1 MGSTK
6 VRNSLLSKKLK
17 RTETRLLIIDDNQLR
32 YNQILNLLLGN
43 DYQVQALLLDDLKSF
58 EKQLNMPWDAII
70 FGRAYDLKI
79 EQTLSLIQASE
90 QPHLP
95 VLLLQPEDYQPQQY
109 QAYIHKGIYDVVP
122 LEPLD
127 YFYITLIRTLSYSHL
142 LQTEQ
147 RLTSELETIH
157 SHTQT
162 LVNNSHKAVALF
174 QEGMH
179 VKANTEYLNLFGFK
193 QEEEIIGLPIL
204 DVLQPNDLNIF
215 KQRFKKISLGQ
226 FDQARFEIQSQHAA
240 ISGNNA
246 LKLEFIPS
254 QEEDA
259 VQLTIDYQLDLQTPA
274 NTVFS
279 EKSYGLITPWQQIN
293 RQLSTHPAQANALVL
308 FRLSQCPERVFQL
321 DWQTPGQY
329 FNQLQSFLKEQ
340 AQMPIF
346 NLELGAYLGVLQAEN
361 STVLNSQLASLQSLQ
376 KEHLLPINELN
387 YSIQFKLS
395 YAQITEPLDEASF
408 AKLLDQ
414 TNQQELP
421 KAKSEIELVPTIDI
435 ISPET
440 TSSSI
445 SLDLSL
451 QNVDAPVQSSL
462 LQQLKQQLARGEIHL
477 KYQQIYDKHDQETH
491 NYEVTS
497 GFIADEQWHDLN
509 DLATLKDDS
518 ELSIQLDR
526 WILVEASKQLH
537 NFITQYPKAKLIIN
551 LNIDI
556 LLKDKSFP
564 ELISKLLTI
573 IGSKQESPL
582 VLQFSEQ
589 AIQPHLAIVQ
599 QQIARLRQ
607 HGAEI
612 SIRDFTS
619 SIYSESILQQLDVQY
634 LKLQSKKTELL
645 NSDVGLAQLQEK
657 VLNYLTVKPIGI
669 LLADL
674 DDMNLFANAW
684 NVEARFLQGRYFQK
698 KLDRLTDVQDQ

>member
-1 MGSTK
+1 M
-6 VRNSLLSKKLK
+6 RNSLLSKKLK

-58 EKQLNMPWDAII
+58 EKQLNTPWDAII

-90 QPHLP
+90 QPNLP

-109 QAYIHKGIYDVVP
+109 QAYIQKGIYDVVP

-147 RLTSELETIH
+147 RLTNELETIH

-204 DVLQPNDLNIF
+204 DVLQPNDLNVF

-226 FDQARFEIQSQHAA
+226 FDQARFEILSQHTA
-240 ISGNNA
+240 IAGNNA

-254 QEEDA
+254 QKEDA
-259 VQLTIDYQLDLQTPA
+259 VQLTIDYQLDLKTPA
-274 NTVFS
+274 NTLFS
-279 EKSYGLITPWQQIN
+279 EKSYGVNTPWQQIN
-293 RQLSTHPAQANALVL
+293 RQLSSYPTQANALIL
-308 FRLSQCPERVFQL
+308 FRLNQCPERVFQQ
-321 DWQTPGQY
+321 DWQTPAQY
-329 FNQLQSFLKEQ
+329 FNQLISFLKEH

-346 NLELGAYLGVLQAEN
+346 NLELGAYVGILQAEN
-361 STVLNSQLASLQSLQ
+361 STVLNAQLASLQSLQ
-376 KEHLLPINELN
+376 KEHLLKINELN

-395 YAQITEPLDEASF
+395 YAPITESLNEDSF
-408 AKLLDQ
+408 AKLLNQ
-414 TNQQELP
+414 TSQQELP
-421 KAKSEIELVPTIDI
+421 KAKSEIELGSTIDI
-435 ISPET
+435 IAPEPVK
-440 TSSSI
+440 SSI

-451 QNVDAPVQSSL
+451 EQVDAPLPSSL
-462 LQQLKQQLARGEIHL
+462 LQQLKQRLARSEIHL

-497 GFIADEQWHDLN
+497 GFISDDQWYDIN
-509 DLATLKDDS
+509 DLAELREDS

-526 WILVEASKQLH
+526 WILVEACKQLH

-556 LLKDKSFP
+556 LLKDKSLP

-573 IGSKQESPL
+573 IGSKLESPL

-589 AIQPHLAIVQ
+589 AVQPHLATVQ
-599 QQIARLRQ
+599 QHIARLRQ

-612 SIRDFTS
+612 SIRDFS
-619 SIYSESILQQLDVQY
+619 SSTYSESILQQLDVQY
-634 LKLQSKKTELL
+634 LKLQSKETELL
-645 NSDVGLAQLQEK
+645 KSDEGLARLQEK
-657 VLNYLTVKPIGI
+657 VLNYLTVKPVGI
-669 LLADL
+669 LLSDL

-684 NVEARFLQGRYFQK
+684 NVETRFLQGRYFQK

>member
-58 EKQLNMPWDAII
+58 EKQLNTPWDAII

-90 QPHLP
+90 QPNLP
-95 VLLLQPEDYQPQQY
+95 VLLLQPDDYQPQQY
-109 QAYIHKGIYDVVP
+109 QAYIQKGIYDVVP

-147 RLTSELETIH
+147 RLTNELETIH

-162 LVNNSHKAVALF
+162 LVNSSHKAVALF
-174 QEGMH
+174 QEGMD

-193 QEEEIIGLPIL
+193 QEDEIIGLPIL
-204 DVLQPNDLNIF
+204 DVLQPDDLNVF

-240 ISGNNA
+240 IAGNNA

-259 VQLTIDYQLDLQTPA
+259 VQLTIDYQLDLATPA
-274 NTVFS
+274 NTLFS
-279 EKSYGLITPWQQIN
+279 EKSYGVQAPWQQIN
-293 RQLSTHPAQANALVL
+293 RQLSTYRAQANALIL
-308 FRLSQCPERVFQL
+308 FKLNQCPERVFQQ
-321 DWQTPGQY
+321 DWQTPAQY
-329 FNQLQSFLKEQ
+329 FNQLHSFLKEH

-346 NLELGAYLGVLQAEN
+346 NIELGAYVGVLQAEN
-361 STVLNSQLASLQSLQ
+361 STVLNSQLTSLQSLQ
-376 KEHLLPINELN
+376 KEHLLKINELN

-395 YAQITEPLDEASF
+395 YAPITESLNEDSF
-408 AKLLDQ
+408 TSLLDQ

-421 KAKSEIELVPTIDI
+421 KAQAEIELAPTIDI
-435 ISPET
+435 ISPEPVKP
-440 TSSSI
+440 SI

-451 QNVDAPVQSSL
+451 EQVDAPLQSSL
-462 LQQLKQQLARGEIHL
+462 LQQLKQQLARSEIHL

-497 GFIADEQWHDLN
+497 GFISDEQWHDIN
-509 DLATLKDDS
+509 DLAELREDS

-526 WILVEASKQLH
+526 WILVEACKQLH

-573 IGSKQESPL
+573 IGSKLESPL

-589 AIQPHLAIVQ
+589 AIQPHLAIAQ
-599 QQIARLRQ
+599 QHIAHLRQ

-612 SIRDFTS
+612 SIRDFS
-619 SIYSESILQQLDVQY
+619 SSMYSESILQQLDVQY

-645 NSDVGLAQLQEK
+645 NSDDGLVRLQEK
-657 VLNYLTVKPIGI
+657 VLNYLAVKPVGI
-669 LLADL
+669 LLSEL
-674 DDMNLFANAW
+674 NDMNSFANAW
-684 NVEARFLQGRYFQK
+684 NVETRFLQGQYFQK

>member
-58 EKQLNMPWDAII
+58 EKQLNTPWDAII

-109 QAYIHKGIYDVVP
+109 QTYIHKGIYDVVP

-259 VQLTIDYQLDLQTPA
+259 VQLTIDYQPDLQTPA

-293 RQLSTHPAQANALVL
+293 RQLSSHPAQANALVL

-340 AQMPIF
+340 AQIPIF

-395 YAQITEPLDEASF
+395 YAQITEPLDEVSF

-414 TNQQELP
+414 TSQQELP
-421 KAKSEIELVPTIDI
+421 KAKSEIELAPTIDI
-435 ISPET
+435 ISPEPAN
-440 TSSSI
+440 SSI

-451 QNVDAPVQSSL
+451 QNVDVPVQSSL
-462 LQQLKQQLARGEIHL
+462 LQQLKQQLVRGEIHL

-509 DLATLKDDS
+509 ELAALRDDS

-582 VLQFSEQ
+582 VLQFPEQ

-645 NSDVGLAQLQEK
+645 NSDAGLAQLQEK
-657 VLNYLTVKPIGI
+657 VLNYLTVKPVGI

-674 DDMNLFANAW
+674 NDMNLFANAW

>member
-1 MGSTK
+1 M
-6 VRNSLLSKKLK
+6 RNSLLSKKLK
-17 RTETRLLIIDDNQLR
+17 RTETRLLIIDDNQLH

-58 EKQLNMPWDAII
+58 EKQLNTPWDVII

-90 QPHLP
+90 QPNLP

-109 QAYIHKGIYDVVP
+109 QAYIQKGIYDVVP

-127 YFYITLIRTLSYSHL
+127 YFYITLLRTLSYSHL

-147 RLTSELETIH
+147 RLTNELETIH

-193 QEEEIIGLPIL
+193 QEDEIIGLPIL
-204 DVLQPNDLNIF
+204 DVLQPNDLNVF

-259 VQLTIDYQLDLQTPA
+259 VQLTIDYQLDLTTPA
-274 NTVFS
+274 NTVFA
-279 EKSYGLITPWQQIN
+279 EKSYGVQTAWQQIN
-293 RQLSTHPAQANALVL
+293 RHLSTYPAQANALIL
-308 FRLSQCPERVFQL
+308 FKLNQCPERVFQQ
-321 DWQTPGQY
+321 DWQTPAQY
-329 FNQLQSFLKEQ
+329 FNQLQSFLKEH

-346 NLELGAYLGVLQAEN
+346 NIELGAYVGVLQAEN
-361 STVLNSQLASLQSLQ
+361 SNVLNSQLVSLQSLQ
-376 KEHLLPINELN
+376 KEHLLKINELN

-395 YAQITEPLDEASF
+395 YAPITEPLNEDSF
-408 AKLLDQ
+408 TKLLDR
-414 TNQQELP
+414 TSLQELP
-421 KAKSEIELVPTIDI
+421 KAKSEIELAPTIETI
-435 ISPET
+435 APEPANSP
-440 TSSSI
+440 I

-451 QNVDAPVQSSL
+451 QHVDDPLQSSV
-462 LQQLKQQLARGEIHL
+462 LQQLKQQLARSEIHL

-497 GFIADEQWHDLN
+497 GFISNEQWYDIN
-509 DLATLKDDS
+509 DLAELREDS

-526 WILVEASKQLH
+526 WILVEACKQLH

-573 IGSKQESPL
+573 IGSKLESPL

-589 AIQPHLAIVQ
+589 AIQPHLAIAQ
-599 QQIARLRQ
+599 QHIARLRQ

-612 SIRDFTS
+612 SIRGFS
-619 SIYSESILQQLDVQY
+619 SSMYSESILQQLDVQY

-645 NSDVGLAQLQEK
+645 NSDDGLARLQEK
-657 VLNYLTVKPIGI
+657 VLNYLTVKPVGI
-669 LLADL
+669 LLSEL
-674 DDMNLFANAW
+674 NDMNSFANAW
-684 NVEARFLQGRYFQK
+684 NVEARFLQGQYFQK

>member
-1 MGSTK
+1 M
-6 VRNSLLSKKLK
+6 
-17 RTETRLLIIDDNQLR
+17 
-32 YNQILNLLLGN
+32 
-43 DYQVQALLLDDLKSF
+43 
-58 EKQLNMPWDAII
+58 

-90 QPHLP
+90 QPNLP
-95 VLLLQPEDYQPQQY
+95 VLLLQPDDYQPQQY
-109 QAYIHKGIYDVVP
+109 QAYIQKGIYDVVP

-147 RLTSELETIH
+147 RLTNELETIH

-162 LVNNSHKAVALF
+162 LVNSSHKAVALF

-193 QEEEIIGLPIL
+193 QEDEIIGLPIL
-204 DVLQPNDLNIF
+204 DVLQPDDLNVF

-240 ISGNNA
+240 IAGNNA

-259 VQLTIDYQLDLQTPA
+259 VQLTIDYQLDLATPA
-274 NTVFS
+274 NTLFS
-279 EKSYGLITPWQQIN
+279 EKSYGVQAPWQQIN
-293 RQLSTHPAQANALVL
+293 RQLSTYRAQANALIL
-308 FRLSQCPERVFQL
+308 FKLNQCPERVFQQ
-321 DWQTPGQY
+321 DWQTPAQY
-329 FNQLQSFLKEQ
+329 FNQLHSFLKEH

-346 NLELGAYLGVLQAEN
+346 NIELGAYVGVLQAEN
-361 STVLNSQLASLQSLQ
+361 STVLNSQLTSLQSLQ
-376 KEHLLPINELN
+376 KEHLLKINELN

-395 YAQITEPLDEASF
+395 YAPITESLNEDSF
-408 AKLLDQ
+408 TSLLDQ

-421 KAKSEIELVPTIDI
+421 KAQAEIELAPTIDI
-435 ISPET
+435 ISPEPVKP
-440 TSSSI
+440 SI

-451 QNVDAPVQSSL
+451 EQVDAPLQSSL
-462 LQQLKQQLARGEIHL
+462 LQQLKQQLARSEIHL

-497 GFIADEQWHDLN
+497 GFISDEQWHDIN
-509 DLATLKDDS
+509 DLAELREDS

-526 WILVEASKQLH
+526 WILVEACKQLH

-573 IGSKQESPL
+573 IGSKLESPL

-589 AIQPHLAIVQ
+589 AIQPHLAIAQ
-599 QQIARLRQ
+599 QHIAHLRQ

-612 SIRDFTS
+612 SIRDFS
-619 SIYSESILQQLDVQY
+619 SSMYSESILQQLDVQY

-645 NSDVGLAQLQEK
+645 NSDDGLVRLQEK
-657 VLNYLTVKPIGI
+657 VLNYLAVKPVGI
-669 LLADL
+669 LLSEL
-674 DDMNLFANAW
+674 NDMNSFANAW
-684 NVEARFLQGRYFQK
+684 NVETRFLQGQYFQK

>member
-58 EKQLNMPWDAII
+58 EKQLNTPWDAII

-90 QPHLP
+90 QPNLP

-109 QAYIHKGIYDVVP
+109 QTYIQKGIYDVVP

-147 RLTSELETIH
+147 RLTNELETIH

-162 LVNNSHKAVALF
+162 LVNNSHQAVALF

-193 QEEEIIGLPIL
+193 QEDEIIGLPIL
-204 DVLQPNDLNIF
+204 DVLQPDDLNVF

-240 ISGNNA
+240 IAGNNA

-259 VQLTIDYQLDLQTPA
+259 VQLTIDYQLDLATPA
-274 NTVFS
+274 NTLFS
-279 EKSYGLITPWQQIN
+279 EKSYGVQAPWQQIN
-293 RQLSTHPAQANALVL
+293 RQLSTYPAQANALIL
-308 FRLSQCPERVFQL
+308 FKLNQCPERVFQQ
-321 DWQTPGQY
+321 DWQTPAQY
-329 FNQLQSFLKEQ
+329 FNQLHSFLKEH

-346 NLELGAYLGVLQAEN
+346 NIELGAYVGVLQAEN
-361 STVLNSQLASLQSLQ
+361 STVLNSQLTSLQSLQ
-376 KEHLLPINELN
+376 KEHLLKINELN

-395 YAQITEPLDEASF
+395 YAPITEPLNEDSF
-408 AKLLDQ
+408 SSLLAQ
-414 TNQQELP
+414 TSQQELP
-421 KAKSEIELVPTIDI
+421 KAQAEIELAPTIDI
-435 ISPET
+435 IAPEPVK
-440 TSSSI
+440 SSI

-451 QNVDAPVQSSL
+451 EQVDAPLQSSL
-462 LQQLKQQLARGEIHL
+462 LQQLKQQLARSEIHL

-497 GFIADEQWHDLN
+497 GFISDEQWYDIN
-509 DLATLKDDS
+509 DLAELREDS

-526 WILVEASKQLH
+526 WILVEACKQLH

-573 IGSKQESPL
+573 IGSKLESPL

-589 AIQPHLAIVQ
+589 AIQPHLAIAQ
-599 QQIARLRQ
+599 QHIARLRQ

-612 SIRDFTS
+612 SIRDFS
-619 SIYSESILQQLDVQY
+619 SSMYSESILQQLDVQY

-645 NSDVGLAQLQEK
+645 NSDDGLTRLQEK
-657 VLNYLTVKPIGI
+657 VLNYLTVKPVGI
-669 LLADL
+669 LLSEL
-674 DDMNLFANAW
+674 NDMNSFANAW
-684 NVEARFLQGRYFQK
+684 NVEARFLQGQYFQK

>member
-43 DYQVQALLLDDLKSF
+43 DYQVQALFLDDLKSF
-58 EKQLNMPWDAII
+58 EKQLNTPWDAII

-90 QPHLP
+90 QPNLP
-95 VLLLQPEDYQPQQY
+95 VLLLQPDDYQPQQY
-109 QAYIHKGIYDVVP
+109 QAYIQKGIYDVVP

-147 RLTSELETIH
+147 RLTNELETIH

-162 LVNNSHKAVALF
+162 LVNSSHKAVALF

-193 QEEEIIGLPIL
+193 QEDEIIGLPIL
-204 DVLQPNDLNIF
+204 DVLQPDDLNVF

-240 ISGNNA
+240 IAGNNA

-259 VQLTIDYQLDLQTPA
+259 VQLTIDYQLDLATPA
-274 NTVFS
+274 NTLFS
-279 EKSYGLITPWQQIN
+279 EKSYGVQAPWQQIN
-293 RQLSTHPAQANALVL
+293 RQLSTYRAQANALIL
-308 FRLSQCPERVFQL
+308 FKLNQCPERVFQQ
-321 DWQTPGQY
+321 DWQTPAQY
-329 FNQLQSFLKEQ
+329 FNQLHSFLKEH

-346 NLELGAYLGVLQAEN
+346 NIELGAYVGVLQAEN
-361 STVLNSQLASLQSLQ
+361 STVLNSQLTSLQSLQ
-376 KEHLLPINELN
+376 KEHLLKINELN

-395 YAQITEPLDEASF
+395 YAPITESLNEDSF
-408 AKLLDQ
+408 TSLLDQ

-421 KAKSEIELVPTIDI
+421 KAQAEIELAPTIDI
-435 ISPET
+435 ISPEPVKP
-440 TSSSI
+440 SI

-451 QNVDAPVQSSL
+451 EQVDAPLQSSL
-462 LQQLKQQLARGEIHL
+462 LQQLKQQLARSEIHL

-497 GFIADEQWHDLN
+497 GFISDEQWHDIN
-509 DLATLKDDS
+509 DLAELREDS

-526 WILVEASKQLH
+526 WILVEACKQLH

-573 IGSKQESPL
+573 IGSKLESPL

-589 AIQPHLAIVQ
+589 AIQPHLAIAQ
-599 QQIARLRQ
+599 QHIAHLRQ

-612 SIRDFTS
+612 SIRDFS
-619 SIYSESILQQLDVQY
+619 SSMYSESILQQLDVQY

-645 NSDVGLAQLQEK
+645 NSDDGLVRLQEK
-657 VLNYLTVKPIGI
+657 VLNYLAVKPVGI
-669 LLADL
+669 LLSEL
-674 DDMNLFANAW
+674 NDMNSFANAW
-684 NVEARFLQGRYFQK
+684 NVETRFLQGQYFQK

>member
-58 EKQLNMPWDAII
+58 EKQLNTPWDAII

-90 QPHLP
+90 QPNLP

-109 QAYIHKGIYDVVP
+109 QAYIQKGIYDVVP

-147 RLTSELETIH
+147 RLTNELETIH

-193 QEEEIIGLPIL
+193 QEDEIIGLPIL
-204 DVLQPNDLNIF
+204 DVLQPDDLNVF

-240 ISGNNA
+240 IAGNNA

-259 VQLTIDYQLDLQTPA
+259 VQLTIDYQLDLATPA
-274 NTVFS
+274 NTLFS
-279 EKSYGLITPWQQIN
+279 EKNYGVQAPWQQIN
-293 RQLSTHPAQANALVL
+293 RQLSTYPAQANALIL
-308 FRLSQCPERVFQL
+308 FKLNQCPERVFQQ
-321 DWQTPGQY
+321 DWQTPAQY
-329 FNQLQSFLKEQ
+329 FNQLHSFLKEH

-346 NLELGAYLGVLQAEN
+346 NIELGAYVGVLQAEN
-361 STVLNSQLASLQSLQ
+361 STVLNSQLTSLQSLQ
-376 KEHLLPINELN
+376 KEHLLKINELN

-395 YAQITEPLDEASF
+395 YAPITEPLNEDSFTSLLAQTSQQGLPEAQ
-408 AKLLDQ
+408 A
-414 TNQQELP
+414 
-421 KAKSEIELVPTIDI
+421 EIELAPTIDI
-435 ISPET
+435 IAPEPVK
-440 TSSSI
+440 SSI

-451 QNVDAPVQSSL
+451 EQVDAPLQSSL
-462 LQQLKQQLARGEIHL
+462 LQQLKQQLARNEIHL

-497 GFIADEQWHDLN
+497 GFISDEQWYDIN
-509 DLATLKDDS
+509 ALAELREDS

-526 WILVEASKQLH
+526 WILVEACKQLH

-573 IGSKQESPL
+573 IGSKLESPL

-589 AIQPHLAIVQ
+589 AIQPHLAIAQ
-599 QQIARLRQ
+599 QHIARLRQ

-612 SIRDFTS
+612 SIRDFS
-619 SIYSESILQQLDVQY
+619 SSMYSESILQQLDVQY

-645 NSDVGLAQLQEK
+645 NSDDGLTRLQEK
-657 VLNYLTVKPIGI
+657 VLNYLTVKPLGI
-669 LLADL
+669 LLSEL
-674 DDMNLFANAW
+674 NDMNSFANAW
-684 NVEARFLQGRYFQK
+684 NVEARFLQGQYFQK

>member
-58 EKQLNMPWDAII
+58 EKQLNTPWDAII

-414 TNQQELP
+414 TSQQELP

-599 QQIARLRQ
+599 QHIARLRQ

-645 NSDVGLAQLQEK
+645 NSDAGLAQLQEK

>member
-1 MGSTK
+1 M
-6 VRNSLLSKKLK
+6 RNSLLSKKLK

-58 EKQLNMPWDAII
+58 EKQLNTHWDAII

-79 EQTLSLIQASE
+79 EQTLSLIQTSG

-340 AQMPIF
+340 VQMPIF

-421 KAKSEIELVPTIDI
+421 KAKSEIELAPTIDI
-435 ISPET
+435 ISPEPAN
-440 TSSSI
+440 SSI

-509 DLATLKDDS
+509 DLAALRDDS

-551 LNIDI
+551 LNTDI

-582 VLQFSEQ
+582 ILQFSEQ
-589 AIQPHLAIVQ
+589 AIQPNLAIVQ
-599 QQIARLRQ
+599 QLIARLRQ

-612 SIRDFTS
+612 SIRDFIS

-645 NSDVGLAQLQEK
+645 NSDAGLAQLQEK
-657 VLNYLTVKPIGI
+657 VLNYLTVKPVGI

-674 DDMNLFANAW
+674 NDMNLFANAW

>member
-58 EKQLNMPWDAII
+58 EKQLNTPWDAII

-90 QPHLP
+90 QPNLP

-109 QAYIHKGIYDVVP
+109 QAYIQKGIYDVVP

-127 YFYITLIRTLSYSHL
+127 YFYITLIRTLSYSQL

-147 RLTSELETIH
+147 RLTNELETIH

-193 QEEEIIGLPIL
+193 EEDEIIGLPIL
-204 DVLQPNDLNIF
+204 DVLQPNDLNVF

-226 FDQARFEIQSQHAA
+226 FDQARFEIQSQHTA

-259 VQLTIDYQLDLQTPA
+259 VQLTIDYQLDLTTSA
-274 NTVFS
+274 NTLFS
-279 EKSYGLITPWQQIN
+279 EKSDGVQTAWQQIN
-293 RQLSTHPAQANALVL
+293 RHLSTYPAQANALIL
-308 FRLSQCPERVFQL
+308 FRLNQCPERVFQQ
-321 DWQTPGQY
+321 DWQTPAQY
-329 FNQLQSFLKEQ
+329 FNQLQSFLKEH

-346 NLELGAYLGVLQAEN
+346 NIELGAYVGVLQAEN
-361 STVLNSQLASLQSLQ
+361 SSVLNSQLVSLQSLQ
-376 KEHLLPINELN
+376 KEHLLKINELN
-387 YSIQFKLS
+387 YSVQFKLS
-395 YAQITEPLDEASF
+395 YVPITEPLNEDSF
-408 AKLLDQ
+408 TKLLDQ
-414 TNQQELP
+414 THQQELP
-421 KAKSEIELVPTIDI
+421 QAKSEIELAPTIDI
-435 ISPET
+435 VAAEPASSP
-440 TSSSI
+440 I

-451 QNVDAPVQSSL
+451 QHVDAPLQSSV
-462 LQQLKQQLARGEIHL
+462 LQQLKQQLARSEIHL

-497 GFIADEQWHDLN
+497 GFISDEQWYDIN
-509 DLATLKDDS
+509 DLAELREDS

-526 WILVEASKQLH
+526 WILVEACKQLH

-556 LLKDKSFP
+556 LLKDKTFP

-573 IGSKQESPL
+573 IGSKLESPL

-589 AIQPHLAIVQ
+589 AIQPHLAIAQ
-599 QQIARLRQ
+599 QHITRLRQ

-612 SIRDFTS
+612 SIRDFS
-619 SIYSESILQQLDVQY
+619 SSMYNESILQQLDVQY

-645 NSDVGLAQLQEK
+645 NSDDGLVRLQEK
-657 VLNYLTVKPIGI
+657 VLNYLTVKPVGI
-669 LLADL
+669 LLSEL
-674 DDMNLFANAW
+674 NDMNSFANAW
-684 NVEARFLQGRYFQK
+684 NVEARFLQGQYFQK

>member
-58 EKQLNMPWDAII
+58 EKQLNTPWDAII

-435 ISPET
+435 ISPEP

-445 SLDLSL
+445 SIDLSL

-589 AIQPHLAIVQ
+589 AIQPHLTIVQ

-645 NSDVGLAQLQEK
+645 NSDAGLAQLQEK
-657 VLNYLTVKPIGI
+657 VLNYLTVKPVGI

-674 DDMNLFANAW
+674 NDMNLFANAW

>member
-58 EKQLNMPWDAII
+58 EKQLNTPWDAII

-274 NTVFS
+274 NTIFS

-361 STVLNSQLASLQSLQ
+361 STVLNAQLASLQSLQ

-421 KAKSEIELVPTIDI
+421 KAKSEIELVPTIDLI
-435 ISPET
+435 APEP

-589 AIQPHLAIVQ
+589 AIQPHLTIVQ
-599 QQIARLRQ
+599 QHIARLRQ

>member
-58 EKQLNMPWDAII
+58 EKQLNTPWDAVI

-90 QPHLP
+90 QPNLP

-109 QAYIHKGIYDVVP
+109 QTYIQKGIYDVVP

-147 RLTSELETIH
+147 RLTNELETIH

-193 QEEEIIGLPIL
+193 QEDEILGLPIL
-204 DVLQPNDLNIF
+204 DVLQPDDLNVF

-240 ISGNNA
+240 IAGNNA

-259 VQLTIDYQLDLQTPA
+259 VQLTIDYQLDLKTPA
-274 NTVFS
+274 NTLFS
-279 EKSYGLITPWQQIN
+279 EKSYGVQTPWQQIN
-293 RQLSTHPAQANALVL
+293 RQLSTYPAQVNALIL
-308 FRLSQCPERVFQL
+308 FKLNQCPERVFQQ
-321 DWQTPGQY
+321 DWQTPAQY
-329 FNQLQSFLKEQ
+329 FNQLQSFLKEH

-346 NLELGAYLGVLQAEN
+346 NIELGAYVGVLQAEN
-361 STVLNSQLASLQSLQ
+361 STVLNSQLTSLQSLQ
-376 KEHLLPINELN
+376 KEHLLKINELN

-395 YAQITEPLDEASF
+395 YAPITEPLNEDSF
-408 AKLLDQ
+408 TSLLAQ
-414 TNQQELP
+414 TSQQELP
-421 KAKSEIELVPTIDI
+421 KAQAEIELAPTIETI
-435 ISPET
+435 APEPVKT
-440 TSSSI
+440 SI

-451 QNVDAPVQSSL
+451 EQVDTPLQSSL
-462 LQQLKQQLARGEIHL
+462 LQQLKQQLARSEIHL

-497 GFIADEQWHDLN
+497 GFISDEQWYDIN
-509 DLATLKDDS
+509 DLAELREDS

-526 WILVEASKQLH
+526 WILVEACKQLH

-573 IGSKQESPL
+573 IGSKLESPL

-589 AIQPHLAIVQ
+589 AIQPHLAIAQ
-599 QQIARLRQ
+599 QHITRLRQ
-607 HGAEI
+607 YGAEI
-612 SIRDFTS
+612 SIRDFS
-619 SIYSESILQQLDVQY
+619 SSMYSESILQQLD
-634 LKLQSKKTELL
+634 
-645 NSDVGLAQLQEK
+645 
-657 VLNYLTVKPIGI
+657 IHI
-669 LLADL
+669 
-674 DDMNLFANAW
+674 
-684 NVEARFLQGRYFQK
+684 
-698 KLDRLTDVQDQ
+698 

>member
-79 EQTLSLIQASE
+79 EQTISLIQASE
-90 QPHLP
+90 QPNLP

-109 QAYIHKGIYDVVP
+109 QAYIQKGIYDVVP

-127 YFYITLIRTLSYSHL
+127 YFYITLLRTLSYSHL

-147 RLTSELETIH
+147 RLTNELETIH

-179 VKANTEYLNLFGFK
+179 VKANTEYLHLFGFK
-193 QEEEIIGLPIL
+193 QEDEIIGLPIL
-204 DVLQPNDLNIF
+204 DVLQPDDLNVF

-259 VQLTIDYQLDLQTPA
+259 VQLTIDYQLDLATPA
-274 NTVFS
+274 NTVFA
-279 EKSYGLITPWQQIN
+279 EKSYGVQTAWQQIN
-293 RQLSTHPAQANALVL
+293 RHLSTYPAQANALIL
-308 FRLSQCPERVFQL
+308 FKLNQCPERVFQQ
-321 DWQTPGQY
+321 DWQTPAQY
-329 FNQLQSFLKEQ
+329 FNQLQSFLKEH

-346 NLELGAYLGVLQAEN
+346 NIELGAYVGVLQAEN
-361 STVLNSQLASLQSLQ
+361 STVLNSQLTSLQSLQ
-376 KEHLLPINELN
+376 KEHLLKINELN

-395 YAQITEPLDEASF
+395 YALIAEPLNEDSF
-408 AKLLDQ
+408 TKLLDR
-414 TNQQELP
+414 TSLQELP
-421 KAKSEIELVPTIDI
+421 KAKSEIELAPTIETI
-435 ISPET
+435 APEPVK
-440 TSSSI
+440 SSI

-451 QNVDAPVQSSL
+451 EQVDAPLQSSV
-462 LQQLKQQLARGEIHL
+462 LQQLKQQLARSEIHL

-497 GFIADEQWHDLN
+497 GFISDEQWYDIN
-509 DLATLKDDS
+509 DLAELREDS
-518 ELSIQLDR
+518 ELAIQLDR
-526 WILVEASKQLH
+526 WILVEACKQLH

-573 IGSKQESPL
+573 IGSKLESPL

-589 AIQPHLAIVQ
+589 AIQPHLAIAQ
-599 QQIARLRQ
+599 QHITRLRQ

-612 SIRDFTS
+612 SIRDFS
-619 SIYSESILQQLDVQY
+619 SSMYSESILQQLDVQY

-645 NSDVGLAQLQEK
+645 NSDDGLVRLQEK
-657 VLNYLTVKPIGI
+657 VLNYLTVKPVGI
-669 LLADL
+669 LLSEL
-674 DDMNLFANAW
+674 NDMNSFANAW
-684 NVEARFLQGRYFQK
+684 NVEARFLQGQYFQK

>member
-58 EKQLNMPWDAII
+58 EKQLNTPWDAII

-308 FRLSQCPERVFQL
+308 FRLSQCPERIFQL

-414 TNQQELP
+414 TSQQELP

-589 AIQPHLAIVQ
+589 AIQPHLTIVQ
-599 QQIARLRQ
+599 QHIDRLRQ

-645 NSDVGLAQLQEK
+645 NSDAGLAQLQEK
-657 VLNYLTVKPIGI
+657 VLNYLTVKPVGI

>member
-58 EKQLNMPWDAII
+58 EKQLNTPWDAII

-90 QPHLP
+90 QPNLP
-95 VLLLQPEDYQPQQY
+95 VLLLQPDDYQPQQY
-109 QAYIHKGIYDVVP
+109 QAYIQKGIYDVVP

-127 YFYITLIRTLSYSHL
+127 YFYITLLRTLSYSHL

-147 RLTSELETIH
+147 RLTNELETIH

-193 QEEEIIGLPIL
+193 QEDEIIGLPIL
-204 DVLQPNDLNIF
+204 DVLQPDDLNVF

-240 ISGNNA
+240 IAGNNA

-259 VQLTIDYQLDLQTPA
+259 VQLTIDYQLDLKTPA
-274 NTVFS
+274 NTLFS
-279 EKSYGLITPWQQIN
+279 EKNYGVQAPWQQIN
-293 RQLSTHPAQANALVL
+293 RQLSTYPAQANTLIL
-308 FRLSQCPERVFQL
+308 FKLNQCPERVFQQ
-321 DWQTPGQY
+321 DWQTPAQY
-329 FNQLQSFLKEQ
+329 FNQLHSFLKEH

-346 NLELGAYLGVLQAEN
+346 NIELGAYVGILQAEN
-361 STVLNSQLASLQSLQ
+361 STVLNCQLTSLQSLQ
-376 KEHLLPINELN
+376 KEHLLKINELN

-395 YAQITEPLDEASF
+395 YAPITEPLNEDSF
-408 AKLLDQ
+408 SSLLAQ
-414 TNQQELP
+414 TSQQELP
-421 KAKSEIELVPTIDI
+421 KAQAEIELAPTIDI
-435 ISPET
+435 IAPEPVK
-440 TSSSI
+440 SSI

-451 QNVDAPVQSSL
+451 EQVDAPLQSSL
-462 LQQLKQQLARGEIHL
+462 LQQLKQQLARSEIHL

-497 GFIADEQWHDLN
+497 GFISDEQWYDIN
-509 DLATLKDDS
+509 DLAELREDS

-526 WILVEASKQLH
+526 WILVEACKQLH

-573 IGSKQESPL
+573 IGSKLESPL

-589 AIQPHLAIVQ
+589 AIQPHLAIAQ
-599 QQIARLRQ
+599 QHIARLRQ

-612 SIRDFTS
+612 SIRDFS
-619 SIYSESILQQLDVQY
+619 SSMYSESILQQLDVQY
-634 LKLQSKKTELL
+634 LKLQSKKTDLL
-645 NSDVGLAQLQEK
+645 NSDDGLTRLQEK
-657 VLNYLTVKPIGI
+657 VLNYLTVKPVGI
-669 LLADL
+669 LLSDL

-684 NVEARFLQGRYFQK
+684 NVEKRFLQGRYFQK

>member
-58 EKQLNMPWDAII
+58 EKQLNTPWDAII

-79 EQTLSLIQASE
+79 EQTLSLIQASV
-90 QPHLP
+90 QPNLP

-109 QAYIHKGIYDVVP
+109 QAYIQKGIYDVVP

-127 YFYITLIRTLSYSHL
+127 YFYITLLRTLSYSHL

-147 RLTSELETIH
+147 RLTNELETIH

-193 QEEEIIGLPIL
+193 QEDEIIGLPIL
-204 DVLQPNDLNIF
+204 DVLQPNDLNVF

-259 VQLTIDYQLDLQTPA
+259 VQLTIDYQLDLTTPA
-274 NTVFS
+274 NTVFA
-279 EKSYGLITPWQQIN
+279 EKSYGVQTAWQQIN
-293 RQLSTHPAQANALVL
+293 RHLSTYPAQANALIL
-308 FRLSQCPERVFQL
+308 FRLNQCPERVFQQ
-321 DWQTPGQY
+321 DWQTPAQY
-329 FNQLQSFLKEQ
+329 FNHLQSFLKEHT
-340 AQMPIF
+340 QMPIF
-346 NLELGAYLGVLQAEN
+346 NIELGAYVGVLQAEN
-361 STVLNSQLASLQSLQ
+361 STVLNSQLVSLQSLQ
-376 KEHLLPINELN
+376 KEHLLKINELN

-395 YAQITEPLDEASF
+395 YALIAEPLNEDSF
-408 AKLLDQ
+408 TKLLNQ
-414 TNQQELP
+414 AHQQELP
-421 KAKSEIELVPTIDI
+421 KAKSEIELAPTIDI
-435 ISPET
+435 IAPEPVK
-440 TSSSI
+440 SSI

-451 QNVDAPVQSSL
+451 QHVDAPLQSSV
-462 LQQLKQQLARGEIHL
+462 LQQLKQQLARSEIHL

-497 GFIADEQWHDLN
+497 GFISDEQWYDIN
-509 DLATLKDDS
+509 DLAELREDS
-518 ELSIQLDR
+518 ELAIQLDR
-526 WILVEASKQLH
+526 WILVEACKQLH

-556 LLKDKSFP
+556 LLKDKTFP
-564 ELISKLLTI
+564 DLISKLLTI
-573 IGSKQESPL
+573 IGSKLESPL

-589 AIQPHLAIVQ
+589 AVQPHLAIAQ
-599 QQIARLRQ
+599 QHIARLRQ

-612 SIRDFTS
+612 SIRDFS
-619 SIYSESILQQLDVQY
+619 SSMYSESILQQLDVQY

-645 NSDVGLAQLQEK
+645 NSDDGLTRLQEK
-657 VLNYLTVKPIGI
+657 VLNYLTVKPVGI
-669 LLADL
+669 LLSDL

-684 NVEARFLQGRYFQK
+684 NVEARFLQGQYFQK

>member
-58 EKQLNMPWDAII
+58 EKQLNTPWDAII

-109 QAYIHKGIYDVVP
+109 QTYIHKGIYDVVP

-321 DWQTPGQY
+321 DWQTSGQY

-361 STVLNSQLASLQSLQ
+361 NTVLNSQLASLQSLQ

-414 TNQQELP
+414 TSQQELP

-599 QQIARLRQ
+599 QHIARLRQ

-645 NSDVGLAQLQEK
+645 NSDAGLAQLQEK
-657 VLNYLTVKPIGI
+657 VLNYLTVKPVGI

-674 DDMNLFANAW
+674 NDMNLFANAW

>member
-58 EKQLNMPWDAII
+58 EKQLNTPWDAII

-109 QAYIHKGIYDVVP
+109 QTYIHKGIYDVVP

-259 VQLTIDYQLDLQTPA
+259 VQLTIDYQPDLQTPA

-293 RQLSTHPAQANALVL
+293 RQLSSHPAQANALVL

-340 AQMPIF
+340 AQIPIF

-395 YAQITEPLDEASF
+395 YAQITEPLDEVSF

-414 TNQQELP
+414 TSQQELP
-421 KAKSEIELVPTIDI
+421 KAKSEIELAPTIDI
-435 ISPET
+435 ISPEPAN
-440 TSSSI
+440 SSI

-451 QNVDAPVQSSL
+451 QNVDVPVQSSL
-462 LQQLKQQLARGEIHL
+462 LQQLKQQLVRGEIHL

-509 DLATLKDDS
+509 ELAALRDDS

-599 QQIARLRQ
+599 QHIARLRQ

-645 NSDVGLAQLQEK
+645 NSDAGLAQLQEK
-657 VLNYLTVKPIGI
+657 VLNYLTVKPVGI

-674 DDMNLFANAW
+674 NDMNLFANAW

>member
-58 EKQLNMPWDAII
+58 EKQLNTPWDAII

-109 QAYIHKGIYDVVP
+109 QTYIHKGIYDVVP

-147 RLTSELETIH
+147 RLTNELETIH
-157 SHTQT
+157 THTQT

-293 RQLSTHPAQANALVL
+293 RQLSSHPAQANALVL

-376 KEHLLPINELN
+376 KEHLLAINELN

-414 TNQQELP
+414 TSQQELP
-421 KAKSEIELVPTIDI
+421 KAKSEIELAPTIDI
-435 ISPET
+435 ISPEPAN
-440 TSSSI
+440 SSI

-497 GFIADEQWHDLN
+497 GFIADEQWHNLN
-509 DLATLKDDS
+509 DLAALRDDS

-645 NSDVGLAQLQEK
+645 NSDAGLEQLQEK
-657 VLNYLTVKPIGI
+657 VLNYLTVKPVGI

-674 DDMNLFANAW
+674 NDMNLFANAW
-684 NVEARFLQGRYFQK
+684 NVEARFLQGRYFQN

>member
-58 EKQLNMPWDAII
+58 EKQLNTPWDAII

-90 QPHLP
+90 QPNLP

-109 QAYIHKGIYDVVP
+109 QAYIQKGIYDVVP

-127 YFYITLIRTLSYSHL
+127 YFYITLIRALSYSQL

-147 RLTSELETIH
+147 RLTNELETIH

-193 QEEEIIGLPIL
+193 QEDEIIGLPIL
-204 DVLQPNDLNIF
+204 DVLQPNDLNVF

-259 VQLTIDYQLDLQTPA
+259 VQLTIDYQLDLATPA
-274 NTVFS
+274 NTLFS
-279 EKSYGLITPWQQIN
+279 EKSDGVQTAWQQIN
-293 RQLSTHPAQANALVL
+293 RHLSTYPAQANALIL
-308 FRLSQCPERVFQL
+308 FRLNQCPERVFQQ
-321 DWQTPGQY
+321 DWQTPAQY
-329 FNQLQSFLKEQ
+329 FNQLQSFLKEH
-340 AQMPIF
+340 AQIPIF
-346 NLELGAYLGVLQAEN
+346 NIELGAYIGVLQAEN
-361 STVLNSQLASLQSLQ
+361 SSVLNSQLVSLQSLQ
-376 KEHLLPINELN
+376 KEHLLKINELN
-387 YSIQFKLS
+387 YSVQFKLS
-395 YAQITEPLDEASF
+395 YAPITEPLNEDSF
-408 AKLLDQ
+408 TKLLDQ
-414 TNQQELP
+414 IHQHELP
-421 KAKSEIELVPTIDI
+421 KAKSEIELAPTIDI
-435 ISPET
+435 VTAEPANSP
-440 TSSSI
+440 I

-451 QNVDAPVQSSL
+451 QHVDAPLQSSV
-462 LQQLKQQLARGEIHL
+462 LQQLKQQLARSEIHL

-497 GFIADEQWHDLN
+497 GFISDEQWYDIN
-509 DLATLKDDS
+509 DLAELREDS

-526 WILVEASKQLH
+526 WILVEACKQLH

-573 IGSKQESPL
+573 IGSKLESPL

-589 AIQPHLAIVQ
+589 AIQPHLAIAQ
-599 QQIARLRQ
+599 QHITRLRQ

-612 SIRDFTS
+612 SIRDFS
-619 SIYSESILQQLDVQY
+619 SSMYSESILQQLDVQY

-645 NSDVGLAQLQEK
+645 NSDDGLVRLQEK
-657 VLNYLTVKPIGI
+657 VLNYLTVKPVGI
-669 LLADL
+669 LLSEL
-674 DDMNLFANAW
+674 NDMNSFANAW
-684 NVEARFLQGRYFQK
+684 NVEARFLQGQYFQK
-698 KLDRLTDVQDQ
+698 KLDHLTDVQDQ

>member
-58 EKQLNMPWDAII
+58 EKQLNTPWDAII

-90 QPHLP
+90 QPNLP
-95 VLLLQPEDYQPQQY
+95 VLLLQPDDYQPQQY
-109 QAYIHKGIYDVVP
+109 QAYIQKGIYDVVP

-147 RLTSELETIH
+147 RLTNELETIH

-162 LVNNSHKAVALF
+162 LVNSGHKAVALF

-193 QEEEIIGLPIL
+193 QEDEIIGLPIL
-204 DVLQPNDLNIF
+204 DVLQPDDLNVF

-240 ISGNNA
+240 IAGNNA

-259 VQLTIDYQLDLQTPA
+259 VQLTIDYQLDLATPA
-274 NTVFS
+274 NTLFS
-279 EKSYGLITPWQQIN
+279 EKSYGVQAPWQQIN
-293 RQLSTHPAQANALVL
+293 RQLSTYRAQANALIL
-308 FRLSQCPERVFQL
+308 FKLNQCPERVFQQ
-321 DWQTPGQY
+321 DWQTPAQY
-329 FNQLQSFLKEQ
+329 FNQLHSFLKEH

-346 NLELGAYLGVLQAEN
+346 NIELGAYVGVLQAEN
-361 STVLNSQLASLQSLQ
+361 STVLNSQLTSLQSLQ
-376 KEHLLPINELN
+376 KEHLLKINELN

-395 YAQITEPLDEASF
+395 YAPITESLNEDSF
-408 AKLLDQ
+408 TSLLDQ

-421 KAKSEIELVPTIDI
+421 KAQAEIELAPTIDI
-435 ISPET
+435 ISPEPVKP
-440 TSSSI
+440 SI

-451 QNVDAPVQSSL
+451 EQVDAPLQSSL
-462 LQQLKQQLARGEIHL
+462 LQQLKQQLARSEIHL

-497 GFIADEQWHDLN
+497 GFISDEQWHDIN
-509 DLATLKDDS
+509 DLAELREDS

-526 WILVEASKQLH
+526 WILVEACKQLH

-573 IGSKQESPL
+573 IGSKLESPL

-589 AIQPHLAIVQ
+589 AIQPHLAIAQ
-599 QQIARLRQ
+599 QHIAHLRQ

-612 SIRDFTS
+612 SIRDFS
-619 SIYSESILQQLDVQY
+619 SSMYSESILQQLDVQY

-645 NSDVGLAQLQEK
+645 NSDDGLVRLQEK
-657 VLNYLTVKPIGI
+657 VLNYLAVKPVGI
-669 LLADL
+669 LLSEL
-674 DDMNLFANAW
+674 NDMNSFANAW
-684 NVEARFLQGRYFQK
+684 NVETRFLQGQYFQK

>member
-58 EKQLNMPWDAII
+58 EKQLNTPWDAII

-308 FRLSQCPERVFQL
+308 FRLSQCPERIFQL

-329 FNQLQSFLKEQ
+329 FNRLQSFLKEQ

-435 ISPET
+435 ISPEP

-445 SLDLSL
+445 SIDLSL

-509 DLATLKDDS
+509 DLAALRDDS

-589 AIQPHLAIVQ
+589 AIQPHFTIVQ
-599 QQIARLRQ
+599 QLIARLRQ

-619 SIYSESILQQLDVQY
+619 SIYSKSILQQLDVQY

>member
-1 MGSTK
+1 M
-6 VRNSLLSKKLK
+6 RNSLLSKKLK

-58 EKQLNMPWDAII
+58 EKQLNTPWDAII

-90 QPHLP
+90 QPNLP

-109 QAYIHKGIYDVVP
+109 QAYIQKGIYDVVP

-127 YFYITLIRTLSYSHL
+127 YFYITLIRTLSYSQL

-147 RLTSELETIH
+147 RLTNELETIH

-193 QEEEIIGLPIL
+193 QEDEIIGLPIL
-204 DVLQPNDLNIF
+204 DVLQPNDLNVF

-226 FDQARFEIQSQHAA
+226 FDQARFEIQSQHSA

-259 VQLTIDYQLDLQTPA
+259 VQLTIDYQLDLATPA
-274 NTVFS
+274 NTLFS
-279 EKSYGLITPWQQIN
+279 ERSDAVQTPWQQIN
-293 RQLSTHPAQANALVL
+293 RHLSTYPAQANALIL
-308 FRLSQCPERVFQL
+308 FRLNQCPERVFQQY
-321 DWQTPGQY
+321 WQTPAQY
-329 FNQLQSFLKEQ
+329 FNQLQSFLKEH

-346 NLELGAYLGVLQAEN
+346 NIELGAYVGVLQAEN
-361 STVLNSQLASLQSLQ
+361 SSVLNSQLVSLQSLQ
-376 KEHLLPINELN
+376 KEHLLKINELN
-387 YSIQFKLS
+387 YSVQFKLS
-395 YAQITEPLDEASF
+395 YAPITEPLNEDSF
-408 AKLLDQ
+408 TKLLDQ
-414 TNQQELP
+414 THQQELP
-421 KAKSEIELVPTIDI
+421 KAKSEIELAPTIDI
-435 ISPET
+435 VAAEPASSP
-440 TSSSI
+440 I

-451 QNVDAPVQSSL
+451 QHVDAPLQSSV
-462 LQQLKQQLARGEIHL
+462 LQQLKQQLARSEIHL

-497 GFIADEQWHDLN
+497 GFISDEQWYDIN
-509 DLATLKDDS
+509 DLAELREDS

-526 WILVEASKQLH
+526 WILVEACKQLH

-573 IGSKQESPL
+573 IGSKLESPL

-589 AIQPHLAIVQ
+589 AIQPHLAIAQ
-599 QQIARLRQ
+599 QHIARLRQ
-607 HGAEI
+607 HGAEV
-612 SIRDFTS
+612 SIRDFS
-619 SIYSESILQQLDVQY
+619 SSMYSESILQQLDVQY

-645 NSDVGLAQLQEK
+645 NSDDGLTRLQEK
-657 VLNYLTVKPIGI
+657 VLNYLTVKPVGI
-669 LLADL
+669 LLSEL
-674 DDMNLFANAW
+674 NDMNSFANAW
-684 NVEARFLQGRYFQK
+684 NVETRFLQGQYFQK

>member
-58 EKQLNMPWDAII
+58 EKQLNTPWDAII

-90 QPHLP
+90 QPNLP
-95 VLLLQPEDYQPQQY
+95 VLLLQPDDYQPQQY
-109 QAYIHKGIYDVVP
+109 QAYIQKGIYDVVP

-147 RLTSELETIH
+147 RLTNELETIH

-162 LVNNSHKAVALF
+162 LVNSSHKAVALF

-193 QEEEIIGLPIL
+193 QEDEIIGLPIL
-204 DVLQPNDLNIF
+204 DVLQPDDLNVF

-240 ISGNNA
+240 IAGNNA

-259 VQLTIDYQLDLQTPA
+259 VQLTIDYQLDLATPA
-274 NTVFS
+274 NTLFS
-279 EKSYGLITPWQQIN
+279 EKSYGVQAPWQQIN
-293 RQLSTHPAQANALVL
+293 RQLSTYRAQANALIL
-308 FRLSQCPERVFQL
+308 FKLNQCPERVFQQ
-321 DWQTPGQY
+321 DWQTPAQY
-329 FNQLQSFLKEQ
+329 FNQLHSFLKEH

-346 NLELGAYLGVLQAEN
+346 NIELGAYVGVLQAEN
-361 STVLNSQLASLQSLQ
+361 STVLNSQLTSLQSLQ
-376 KEHLLPINELN
+376 KEHLLKINELN

-395 YAQITEPLDEASF
+395 YAPITESLNEDSF
-408 AKLLDQ
+408 TSLLDQ

-421 KAKSEIELVPTIDI
+421 KAQAEIELAPTIDI
-435 ISPET
+435 ISPEPVKP
-440 TSSSI
+440 SI
-445 SLDLSL
+445 SLDLSVE
-451 QNVDAPVQSSL
+451 QVDAPLQSSL
-462 LQQLKQQLARGEIHL
+462 LQQLKQQLARSEIHL

-497 GFIADEQWHDLN
+497 GFISDEQWHDIN
-509 DLATLKDDS
+509 DLAELREDS

-526 WILVEASKQLH
+526 WILVEACKQLH

-564 ELISKLLTI
+564 ELISKRLTI
-573 IGSKQESPL
+573 IGSKLESPL

-589 AIQPHLAIVQ
+589 AIQPHLAIAQ
-599 QQIARLRQ
+599 QHIAHLRQ

-612 SIRDFTS
+612 SIRDFS
-619 SIYSESILQQLDVQY
+619 SSMYSESILQQLDVQY

-645 NSDVGLAQLQEK
+645 NSDDGLVRLQEK
-657 VLNYLTVKPIGI
+657 VLNYLAVKPVGI
-669 LLADL
+669 LLSEL
-674 DDMNLFANAW
+674 NDMNSFANAW
-684 NVEARFLQGRYFQK
+684 NVETRFLQGQYFQK

>member
-58 EKQLNMPWDAII
+58 EKQLNTPWDAII

-308 FRLSQCPERVFQL
+308 FRLSQCPERIFQL

-414 TNQQELP
+414 TSQQELP

-589 AIQPHLAIVQ
+589 AIQPHLTIVQ
-599 QQIARLRQ
+599 QHIARLRQ

-645 NSDVGLAQLQEK
+645 NSDAGLAQLQEK
-657 VLNYLTVKPIGI
+657 VLNYLTVKPVGI

>member
-58 EKQLNMPWDAII
+58 EKQLNTPWDAII

-90 QPHLP
+90 QPNLP

-109 QAYIHKGIYDVVP
+109 QAYIQKGIYDVVP

-127 YFYITLIRTLSYSHL
+127 YFYITLIRTLSYSQL

-147 RLTSELETIH
+147 RLTNELETIH

-193 QEEEIIGLPIL
+193 QEDEIIGLPIL
-204 DVLQPNDLNIF
+204 DVLQPNDLNVF

-259 VQLTIDYQLDLQTPA
+259 VQLTIDYQLDLATPA
-274 NTVFS
+274 NTLFF
-279 EKSYGLITPWQQIN
+279 EKSDGVQTAWQQIN
-293 RQLSTHPAQANALVL
+293 RHLSTYPAQANALIL
-308 FRLSQCPERVFQL
+308 FRLNQCPERVFQQ
-321 DWQTPGQY
+321 DWQTPAQY
-329 FNQLQSFLKEQ
+329 FNQLQSFLKEH
-340 AQMPIF
+340 AQIPIF
-346 NLELGAYLGVLQAEN
+346 NIELGAYVGVLQAEN
-361 STVLNSQLASLQSLQ
+361 SSVLNSQLVSLQSLQ
-376 KEHLLPINELN
+376 KEHLLKINELN
-387 YSIQFKLS
+387 YSVQFKLS
-395 YAQITEPLDEASF
+395 YSPITEPLNEDSF
-408 AKLLDQ
+408 TKLLDQ
-414 TNQQELP
+414 THQQELP
-421 KAKSEIELVPTIDI
+421 KAKSEIELAPTIDI
-435 ISPET
+435 VAAEPASSP
-440 TSSSI
+440 I

-451 QNVDAPVQSSL
+451 QHVDAPLQSSV
-462 LQQLKQQLARGEIHL
+462 LQQLKQQLARSEIHL

-497 GFIADEQWHDLN
+497 GFISDEQWYDIN
-509 DLATLKDDS
+509 DLAELREDS

-526 WILVEASKQLH
+526 WILVEACKQLH

-573 IGSKQESPL
+573 IGSKLESPL

-589 AIQPHLAIVQ
+589 AIQPHLAIAQ
-599 QQIARLRQ
+599 QHITRLRQ

-612 SIRDFTS
+612 SIRDFS
-619 SIYSESILQQLDVQY
+619 SSMYSESILQQLDVQY

-645 NSDVGLAQLQEK
+645 NSDDGLVRLQEK
-657 VLNYLTVKPIGI
+657 VLNYLTVKPVGI
-669 LLADL
+669 LLSEL
-674 DDMNLFANAW
+674 NDMNSFANAW
-684 NVEARFLQGRYFQK
+684 NVEARFLQGQYFQK

>member
-109 QAYIHKGIYDVVP
+109 QTYIHKGIYDVVP

-308 FRLSQCPERVFQL
+308 FKLSQCPERIFQL

-435 ISPET
+435 ISPEP

-509 DLATLKDDS
+509 DLATLRDDS

-589 AIQPHLAIVQ
+589 AIQPHLTIVQ

>member
-58 EKQLNMPWDAII
+58 EKQLNTPWDAII

-90 QPHLP
+90 QPNLP

-109 QAYIHKGIYDVVP
+109 QAYIQKGIYDVVP

-127 YFYITLIRTLSYSHL
+127 YFYITLIRTLSYSQL

-147 RLTSELETIH
+147 RLTNELETIH

-193 QEEEIIGLPIL
+193 QEDEIIGLPIL
-204 DVLQPNDLNIF
+204 DVLQPNDLNVF

-259 VQLTIDYQLDLQTPA
+259 VQLTIDYQLDLATPA
-274 NTVFS
+274 NTLFS
-279 EKSYGLITPWQQIN
+279 EKSDGVQTAWQQIN
-293 RQLSTHPAQANALVL
+293 RHLSTYPAQANALIL
-308 FRLSQCPERVFQL
+308 FRLNQCPERVFQQ
-321 DWQTPGQY
+321 DWQTPAQY
-329 FNQLQSFLKEQ
+329 FNQLQSFLKEH

-346 NLELGAYLGVLQAEN
+346 NIELGAYVGVLQAEN
-361 STVLNSQLASLQSLQ
+361 SSVLNSQLVSLQSLQ
-376 KEHLLPINELN
+376 KEHLLKINELN
-387 YSIQFKLS
+387 HSVQFKLS
-395 YAQITEPLDEASF
+395 YTPITEPLNEDSF
-408 AKLLDQ
+408 TKLLDQ
-414 TNQQELP
+414 THQQELP
-421 KAKSEIELVPTIDI
+421 KAKSEIELAPTIDI
-435 ISPET
+435 VTAEPANSP
-440 TSSSI
+440 I

-451 QNVDAPVQSSL
+451 QHVDAPLQSSV
-462 LQQLKQQLARGEIHL
+462 LQQLKQQLARSEIHL

-497 GFIADEQWHDLN
+497 GFISDEQWYDIN
-509 DLATLKDDS
+509 DLAKLREDS

-526 WILVEASKQLH
+526 WILVEACKQLH

-556 LLKDKSFP
+556 LLKDKTFP
-564 ELISKLLTI
+564 KLISKLLTI
-573 IGSKQESPL
+573 IGSKLESPL
-582 VLQFSEQ
+582 VLQFSEK
-589 AIQPHLAIVQ
+589 AIQPHLAIAQ
-599 QQIARLRQ
+599 QHITRLRQ

-612 SIRDFTS
+612 SIRDFS
-619 SIYSESILQQLDVQY
+619 SSMYSESILQQLDVQY

-645 NSDVGLAQLQEK
+645 NSDDGLVRLQEK
-657 VLNYLTVKPIGI
+657 VLNYLTVKPVGI
-669 LLADL
+669 LLSEL
-674 DDMNLFANAW
+674 NDMNSFANAW
-684 NVEARFLQGRYFQK
+684 NVEARFLQGQYFQK

>member
-58 EKQLNMPWDAII
+58 EKQLNTPWDAII

-109 QAYIHKGIYDVVP
+109 QTYIHKGIYDVVP

-308 FRLSQCPERVFQL
+308 FRLSQCPERIFQL

-346 NLELGAYLGVLQAEN
+346 NLELGAYLGILQAEN

-435 ISPET
+435 ISPEP

-497 GFIADEQWHDLN
+497 GFIADEQWRDLN
-509 DLATLKDDS
+509 DLATLRDDS

-589 AIQPHLAIVQ
+589 AIQPHLTIVQ

>member
-58 EKQLNMPWDAII
+58 EKQLNTPWDAII

-109 QAYIHKGIYDVVP
+109 QTYIHKGIYDVVP

-308 FRLSQCPERVFQL
+308 FRLSQCPERIFQL

-346 NLELGAYLGVLQAEN
+346 NLELGAYLGILQAEN

-497 GFIADEQWHDLN
+497 GFIADEQWRDLN
-509 DLATLKDDS
+509 DLATLRDDS

-589 AIQPHLAIVQ
+589 AIQPHLTIVQ

>member
-1 MGSTK
+1 M
-6 VRNSLLSKKLK
+6 RNSLLSKKLK

-58 EKQLNMPWDAII
+58 EKQLNTPWDAII

-308 FRLSQCPERVFQL
+308 FRLSQCPERIFQL

-414 TNQQELP
+414 TSQQELP

-589 AIQPHLAIVQ
+589 AIQPHLTIVQ
-599 QQIARLRQ
+599 QHIARLRQ

-645 NSDVGLAQLQEK
+645 NSDAGLAQLQEK
-657 VLNYLTVKPIGI
+657 VLNYLTVKPVGI

>member
-58 EKQLNMPWDAII
+58 EKQLNTPWDAII

-274 NTVFS
+274 NTIFS

-435 ISPET
+435 ISPEP

-509 DLATLKDDS
+509 DLATLRDDS

-556 LLKDKSFP
+556 LLKDKSFA

-589 AIQPHLAIVQ
+589 AIQPHLTIVQ
-599 QQIARLRQ
+599 QHIARLRQ

-645 NSDVGLAQLQEK
+645 NSDAGLAQLQEK
-657 VLNYLTVKPIGI
+657 VLNYLTVKPVGI

>member
-1 MGSTK
+1 M
-6 VRNSLLSKKLK
+6 RNSLLTKKLK

-58 EKQLNMPWDAII
+58 EKQLNTPWDAII

-90 QPHLP
+90 QPNLP

-109 QAYIHKGIYDVVP
+109 QAYIQKGIYDVVP

-127 YFYITLIRTLSYSHL
+127 YFYITLIRTLSYSQL

-147 RLTSELETIH
+147 RLTNELETIH

-193 QEEEIIGLPIL
+193 QEDEIIGLPIL
-204 DVLQPNDLNIF
+204 DVLQPNDLNVF
-215 KQRFKKISLGQ
+215 KQRFKKIALGQ

-240 ISGNNA
+240 ISGNKA

-259 VQLTIDYQLDLQTPA
+259 VQLTIDYQLDLATPA
-274 NTVFS
+274 NTLFS
-279 EKSYGLITPWQQIN
+279 EKIDGVQTAWQQIN
-293 RQLSTHPAQANALVL
+293 RHLSSYPAQANALIL
-308 FRLSQCPERVFQL
+308 FHLNQCPERIFQQ
-321 DWQTPGQY
+321 DWQTPAQY
-329 FNQLQSFLKEQ
+329 FNQLQSFLKEH

-346 NLELGAYLGVLQAEN
+346 NIELGAYVGVLQAEN
-361 STVLNSQLASLQSLQ
+361 SSVLNSQLVSLQSLQ
-376 KEHLLPINELN
+376 KEHLLKINELN
-387 YSIQFKLS
+387 YSVQFKLS
-395 YAQITEPLDEASF
+395 YAPITEPLNEDSF
-408 AKLLDQ
+408 TKLLDQ
-414 TNQQELP
+414 THQQELP
-421 KAKSEIELVPTIDI
+421 KVKSELELAPTIDI
-435 ISPET
+435 VTAEPANSP
-440 TSSSI
+440 I

-451 QNVDAPVQSSL
+451 QHVDGPLQSSV
-462 LQQLKQQLARGEIHL
+462 LQQLRHQLARSEIHL

-497 GFIADEQWHDLN
+497 GFISNEQWYDIN
-509 DLATLKDDS
+509 DLAELREDS

-526 WILVEASKQLH
+526 WILVEACKQLH

-573 IGSKQESPL
+573 IGSKLESPL

-589 AIQPHLAIVQ
+589 AIQPHLAIAQ
-599 QQIARLRQ
+599 QHIARLRQ
-607 HGAEI
+607 HGAEV
-612 SIRDFTS
+612 SIRDFS
-619 SIYSESILQQLDVQY
+619 SSMYSESILQQLDVQY

-645 NSDVGLAQLQEK
+645 NSDDGLTRLQEK
-657 VLNYLTVKPIGI
+657 VLNYLTVKPVGI
-669 LLADL
+669 LLSEL
-674 DDMNLFANAW
+674 NEMNSFANAW
-684 NVEARFLQGRYFQK
+684 NVEARFLQGQYFQK

>member
-58 EKQLNMPWDAII
+58 EKQLNTPWDAII

-90 QPHLP
+90 QPNLP
-95 VLLLQPEDYQPQQY
+95 VLLLQPDDYQPQQY
-109 QAYIHKGIYDVVP
+109 QAYIQKGIYDVVP

-147 RLTSELETIH
+147 RLTNELETIH

-162 LVNNSHKAVALF
+162 LVNSSHKAVALF

-193 QEEEIIGLPIL
+193 QEDEIIGLPIL
-204 DVLQPNDLNIF
+204 DVLQPDDLNVF

-240 ISGNNA
+240 IAGNNA

-259 VQLTIDYQLDLQTPA
+259 VQLTIDYQLDLATPA
-274 NTVFS
+274 NTLFS
-279 EKSYGLITPWQQIN
+279 EKSYGVQAPWQQIN
-293 RQLSTHPAQANALVL
+293 RQLSTYRAQANALIL
-308 FRLSQCPERVFQL
+308 FKLNQCPERVFQQ
-321 DWQTPGQY
+321 DWQTPAQY
-329 FNQLQSFLKEQ
+329 FNQLHSFLKEH

-346 NLELGAYLGVLQAEN
+346 NIELGAYVGVLQAEN
-361 STVLNSQLASLQSLQ
+361 STVLNSQLTSLQSLQ
-376 KEHLLPINELN
+376 KEHLLKINELN

-395 YAQITEPLDEASF
+395 YAPITESLNEDSF
-408 AKLLDQ
+408 TSLLDQ

-421 KAKSEIELVPTIDI
+421 KAQAEIELAPTIDI
-435 ISPET
+435 ISPEPVKP
-440 TSSSI
+440 SI

-451 QNVDAPVQSSL
+451 EQVDAPLQSSL
-462 LQQLKQQLARGEIHL
+462 LQQLKQQLARSEIHL

-497 GFIADEQWHDLN
+497 GFISDEQWHDIN
-509 DLATLKDDS
+509 DLAELREDS

-526 WILVEASKQLH
+526 WILVEACKQLH

-573 IGSKQESPL
+573 IGSKLESP
-582 VLQFSEQ
+582 
-589 AIQPHLAIVQ
+589 
-599 QQIARLRQ
+599 
-607 HGAEI
+607 
-612 SIRDFTS
+612 
-619 SIYSESILQQLDVQY
+619 
-634 LKLQSKKTELL
+634 
-645 NSDVGLAQLQEK
+645 
-657 VLNYLTVKPIGI
+657 
-669 LLADL
+669 
-674 DDMNLFANAW
+674 
-684 NVEARFLQGRYFQK
+684 
-698 KLDRLTDVQDQ
+698 

>member
-58 EKQLNMPWDAII
+58 EKQLNTPWDAII

-109 QAYIHKGIYDVVP
+109 QTYIHKGIYDVVP

-414 TNQQELP
+414 TSQQELP

-435 ISPET
+435 ISPEP

-509 DLATLKDDS
+509 DLATLRDDS

-526 WILVEASKQLH
+526 WVLVEASKQLH

-589 AIQPHLAIVQ
+589 AIQPHLTIVQ

-645 NSDVGLAQLQEK
+645 NSDAGLAQLQEK
-657 VLNYLTVKPIGI
+657 VLNYLTVKPVGI
-669 LLADL
+669 LLGDL